1 MLRRAFLAALP
12 AAASAAEPRVPV
24 HGVFEH
30 AIDDGPRDPSTI
42 VKVEI
47 RGPSGAHHLLA
58 FWDGGATWKF
68 RFCPPRPG
76 RYTFHIDM
84 SPHSGSFRASG
95 QAGKTDLDRHGPPV
109 LSASRRHF
117 CHPDGK
123 PWFFLSD
130 TAWNGALLS
139 TKDEWEDYLKA
150 RAAQRFTAVQFVTTQ
165 WRAGRRDENGRVA
178 FKVEQG
184 RLTLDP
190 AFFQRMDER
199 VAAIRRHGLVPVPVM
214 LWALTSR
221 DKESPGA
228 TLDTALA
235 IQLARYINA
244 RYAAFGAMWFLGGD
258 GNYRGPNADRWKQ
271 IGRAVFPPDLDR
283 RPVSLHPGGRQDPWP
298 ALKDE
303 PWLDFLA
310 YQSGHGDSP
319 AKWRWQIEK
328 GLAEGWRLDP
338 PRPVLDAEPDY
349 EGHVAYDSRQVISD
363 STVRRAVYSSLC
375 AAPPAGVTYGAHG
388 VWFWSRKAEVPL
400 DHQGSGVALPW
411 RDCLAYP
418 GAAQMQILRS
428 LFDRFPWWT
437 LQPDLHMAAAHKPD
451 AQFSNPIQCLRAT
464 GGKTALVYLPANP
477 SFQLDLSAFPGKL
490 KVEWLD
496 PRTGAVTPG
505 SPAPAQARVAFNTPG
520 PGDWLLLLR
529 A

>member
-1 MLRRAFLAALP
+1 MLRRSFLFSLP
-12 AAASAAEPRVPV
+12 ALAAAEPRVPV

-30 AIDDGPRDPSTI
+30 AVHDGPPDPSAV

-47 RGPSGAHHLLA
+47 RGPSGTHSTLA

-68 RFCPPRPG
+68 RFSPPHSG

-95 QAGKTDLDRHGPPV
+95 KAGDTELDRRGAPV
-109 LSASRRHF
+109 AAPGSRHF
-117 CHPDGK
+117 QHPGGK

-139 TKDEWEDYLKA
+139 TQDEWEDYLAA

-178 FKVEQG
+178 FKVDQG
-184 RLTLDP
+184 RLSLHP
-190 AFFQRMDER
+190 AFFQRLDQR
-199 VAAIRRHGLVPVPVM
+199 VAAIRRHGLVPVPVL

-221 DKESPGA
+221 DKESPGES
-228 TLDTALA
+228 LDPRLA
-235 IQLARYINA
+235 IQLARHINA
-244 RYAAFGAMWFLGGD
+244 RYSAYGAMWFLGGD
-258 GNYRGPNADRWKQ
+258 GDYRGAHAARWTE

-283 RPVSLHPGGRQDPWP
+283 RPVSLHPRGTQDPWP
-298 ALKDE
+298 GLKDE
-303 PWLDFLA
+303 PWLDFLT

-319 AKWRWQIEK
+319 AKWRWQVEQ
-328 GLAEGWRLDP
+328 GLAAGARLDP

-349 EGHVAYDSRQVISD
+349 EGHIAYNSKKVITD
-363 STVRRAVYSSLC
+363 STVRRAVYSSLLS
-375 AAPPAGVTYGAHG
+375 APPAGITYGAHG

-400 DHQGSGVALPW
+400 DHPNSGVALPW

-418 GAAQMQILRS
+418 GAAQMKILRD
-428 LFDRFPWWT
+428 LYDRFPWWT
-437 LQPDLHMAAAHKPD
+437 LRADTKMAASHKPD
-451 AQFSNPIQCLRAT
+451 AQFSNPIQCQRSED
-464 GGKTALVYLPANP
+464 GKTALVYLPANP
-477 SFQLDLSAFPGKL
+477 AFQLDLSSFRGAL
-490 KVEWLD
+490 KAEWLD
-496 PRTGAVTPG
+496 PRTGAATPAG
-505 SPAPAQARVAFNTPG
+505 KHKPTPAVEFKTPG